1 MGKSSFNAFGVSK
14 KDYGSLGTPIWI
26 GKVSA
31 APVGGHLASSYLV
44 KGAYYQAGCPINL
57 TGKVITPF
65 LVMKVIS
72 VASGVV
78 TVDVGNYG
86 IIPSTANH
94 IQKVGSNDAATAIT
108 AVAKNATEG
117 YYDITTALSVVADD
131 IIVLTFGS
139 TKIIEP
145 NAYLYNDIYIGD
157 MDVAD
162 ESAGA
167 SGAAVFYHADGILI
181 DRTPASLVKDAMA
194 AAVPGVYQHNE

>member
-1 MGKSSFNAFGVSK
+1 
-14 KDYGSLGTPIWI
+14 
-26 GKVSA
+26 
-31 APVGGHLASSYLV
+31 
-44 KGAYYQAGCPINL
+44 
-57 TGKVITPF
+57 
-65 LVMKVIS
+65 
-72 VASGVV
+72 
-78 TVDVGNYG
+78 
-86 IIPSTANH
+86 
-94 IQKVGSNDAATAIT
+94 AIT